1 MSLLTEV
8 WDSWSNDETST
19 KYENKNENN
28 YENKNYVNK
37 DIYDNINMNTTAKLH
52 EQNMSYNYQNDTPI
66 LKKLMYEN
74 NMLKNMINNPQKGGG
89 FNLDLSNDV
98 IFYILL
104 GYFIIFILDTI
115 KNFN

>member
-8 WDSWSNDETST
+8 WNSWDNNEIENESKNNISN
-19 KYENKNENN
+19 
-28 YENKNYVNK
+28 
-37 DIYDNINMNTTAKLH
+37 DIYDNINVNTTAKIH
-52 EQNMSYNYQNDTPI
+52 DMNMSYNYQNDESM

-74 NMLKNMINNPQKGGG
+74 NMLKNMVNTSQKGGG
-89 FNLDLSNDV
+89 FNLDLSNDL